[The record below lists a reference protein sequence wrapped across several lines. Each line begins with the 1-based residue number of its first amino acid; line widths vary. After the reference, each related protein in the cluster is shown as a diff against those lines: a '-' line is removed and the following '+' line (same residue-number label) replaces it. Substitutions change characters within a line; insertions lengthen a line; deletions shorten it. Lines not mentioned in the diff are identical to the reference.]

1 VAREGRGI
9 AVPRIRLWFP
19 GRNVVGRY
27 RERRILRRRSGGPLA
42 QLTCGRQQ
50 DEDGTDEAKHSRCDQ
65 QAFAFVRQVNC
76 HDCHD
81 SGMCNIQP
89 CSERDHASIR
99 RRITRCQQQENSHH
113 DVEAKPHRLCV
124 LLIRLPAATDGR
136 NQRVDCSRKCQ
147 SEQDQQNSQHLVPV
161 HGALQL
167 DQIFKAARKR
177 GHGVHGTAK
186 SGTFVEYPAE
196 MLGADIEQVNG
207 RATAPLE
214 RSTGSMR
221 KLRRANRQS
230 SIQSGAKSL
239 TVLATMINDQFGDDE
254 SPDRPVI
261 TISEVL
267 RRGTVFVRLIGK
279 PFHSTLEQVGVLSSY
294 AEHPGRSTKKARGE
308 MTERKLSIPEIILIA
323 GTRVALGAGIGLLL
337 SGRLN
342 KDQRQAAGLALTLV
356 GALTTIPLAMSIMG
370 QKSENGLKRVA

>member
-1 VAREGRGI
+1 
-9 AVPRIRLWFP
+9 
-19 GRNVVGRY
+19 
-27 RERRILRRRSGGPLA
+27 
-42 QLTCGRQQ
+42 
-50 DEDGTDEAKHSRCDQ
+50 
-65 QAFAFVRQVNC
+65 
-76 HDCHD
+76 
-81 SGMCNIQP
+81 
-89 CSERDHASIR
+89 
-99 RRITRCQQQENSHH
+99 
-113 DVEAKPHRLCV
+113 
-124 LLIRLPAATDGR
+124 
-136 NQRVDCSRKCQ
+136 
-147 SEQDQQNSQHLVPV
+147 
-161 HGALQL
+161 
-167 DQIFKAARKR
+167 
-177 GHGVHGTAK
+177 
-186 SGTFVEYPAE
+186 
-196 MLGADIEQVNG
+196 
-207 RATAPLE
+207 
-214 RSTGSMR
+214 MR

-370 QKSENGLKRVA
+370 HKSENGLKRVA